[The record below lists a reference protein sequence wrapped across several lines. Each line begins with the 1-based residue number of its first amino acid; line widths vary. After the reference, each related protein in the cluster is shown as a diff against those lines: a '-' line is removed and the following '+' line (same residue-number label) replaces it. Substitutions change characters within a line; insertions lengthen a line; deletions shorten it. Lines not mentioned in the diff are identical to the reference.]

1 MLLRA
6 IVRLVFSMYR
16 HTFPYPLLMWQQE
29 QFGLAVKDAVEGL
42 SSQILRQRHVAIFI
56 AFALHYI
63 VNSCPC

>member
-29 QFGLAVKDAVEGL
+29 QFGLAVNNVVVAP
-42 SSQILRQRHVAIFI
+42 SFQIFR
-56 AFALHYI
+56 
-63 VNSCPC
+63 